1 MLPVI
6 YLHPLLHNGETFVR
20 LRNTQDKQLFWFLC
34 QQQGLIKS
42 SKTYK
47 CLVTYYNKE
56 ALLKLKE
63 VIREKATLDTSALMR
78 FALQTKAIEKKK
90 AEGRATV
97 LPLVHLLP
105 GLLEDKKILM
115 LQFRYRR
122 ELQQLLR
129 QQTFTHY
136 YSQGKCWYVAQEK
149 ASFIRNCCPAA
160 AACLFTD

>member
-6 YLHPLLHNGETFVR
+6 YLHPLLHDGKTFAR
-20 LRNTQDKQLFWFLC
+20 HSYTQDKQLFWFLC
-34 QQQGLIKS
+34 QQGFIKY

-47 CLVTYYNKE
+47 CLITYYNKE

-78 FALQTKAIEKKK
+78 FAAQTKAIEKKK
-90 AEGRATV
+90 AEGRATS

-105 GLLEDKKILM
+105 GLLDNKKILM

-122 ELQQLLR
+122 ELQQLIK
-129 QQTFTHY
+129 QQPFTHY
-136 YSQGKCWYVAQEK
+136 YSQGK
-149 ASFIRNCCPAA
+149 
-160 AACLFTD
+160 